1 MSKDNKKLLKEF
13 HALGGVVSRRAFGN
27 LDTPVRGSGVKLSSL
42 IEGNPESWNESES
55 KMDVSRF
62 LKDVS
67 EYGNIGRE
75 IYRETNLKDIAIK
88 LSEIVESAKI
98 HTMNETD
105 DWFDKVSVKR
115 NMKELGGLANS
126 FIKVAKES
134 NALQRRM
141 ETLYEDM
148 GNILGRYYEIKDTGS
163 IQEKEVKNLD
173 KPQSGGKE
181 EYQKFFN
188 DAMKKFGVSS
198 PDELSDE
205 DKKDFFNWV
214 DKNWSNS

>member
-1 MSKDNKKLLKEF
+1 MSKDNKKLLREF
-13 HALGGVVSRRAFGN
+13 HALGGVVSRKAFN
-27 LDTPVRGSGVKLSSL
+27 LDMPVRGSGVKLSSL

-62 LKDVS
+62 LQDVS

-173 KPQSGGKE
+173 KPQKGGKE

>member
-1 MSKDNKKLLKEF
+1 
-13 HALGGVVSRRAFGN
+13 
-27 LDTPVRGSGVKLSSL
+27 
-42 IEGNPESWNESES
+42 
-55 KMDVSRF
+55 
-62 LKDVS
+62 
-67 EYGNIGRE
+67 
-75 IYRETNLKDIAIK
+75 
-88 LSEIVESAKI
+88 
-98 HTMNETD
+98 
-105 DWFDKVSVKR
+105 
-115 NMKELGGLANS
+115 
-126 FIKVAKES
+126 
-134 NALQRRM
+134 
-141 ETLYEDM
+141 M

-173 KPQSGGKE
+173 KPQKGGKE